1 MKILLAA
8 DGSECTRKAAAFLMT
23 HAAMLEG
30 GEVLLLHVQPI
41 LPPRVEGFVGHQTME
56 DYHREEAAK
65 VLEPLAAFVRR
76 HEVPMR
82 TRWLVGRPAQEI
94 VKVARE
100 EGAHLVVM
108 GTHGYGMVGR
118 ALLGSVAQ
126 DVVTRSDVPV
136 LLVQ

>member
-1 MKILLAA
+1 
-8 DGSECTRKAAAFLMT
+8 
-23 HAAMLEG
+23 
-30 GEVLLLHVQPI
+30 VVLLHVQPI

>member
-8 DGSECTRKAAAFLMT
+8 DGSDCTKKAVAYLMT
-23 HAAMLEG
+23 HQPMLEG
-30 GEVLLLHVQPI
+30 GELIVLHVQGA
-41 LPPRVEGFVGHQTME
+41 LPPRVEGFVGHQTVA
-56 DYHREEAAK
+56 DYHREEAEK
-65 VLEPLAAFVRR
+65 VLEPIATFVRR

-82 TRWLVGRPAQEI
+82 TRWVVGRPAHEI

-100 EGAHLVVM
+100 EGAQLIVM
-108 GTHGYGMVGR
+108 GTHGHGMIGR

-126 DVVTRSDVPV
+126 GVVAQADVPV

>member
-1 MKILLAA
+1 MKVLLAA

-23 HAAMLEG
+23 HTAMLEG
-30 GEVLLLHVQPI
+30 GELLLLHVQPV

-94 VKVARE
+94 VKVARQ